1 MRMAET
7 NFKGCNPIFFVT
19 DVARIFLPIFGLD
32 ATSVASAYL
41 LFIYKGTKNF
51 RGCKTHSANYHQF
64 TFLNSEKTRSQ

>member
-1 MRMAET
+1 
-7 NFKGCNPIFFVT
+7 
-19 DVARIFLPIFGLD
+19 LD

-64 TFLNSEKTRSQ
+64 TFLNSEKSRSQ